1 MIHPDFRNDLLR
13 QHTRQLEAGARR
25 AQRLAPDPKPERL
38 SSKTWRATRSQL
50 SLVTRSFVGQ

>member
-13 QHTRQLEAGARR
+13 QHTRQLESAARR
-25 AQRLAPDPKPERL
+25 AQRLSPGSRPERL

>member
-13 QHTRQLEAGARR
+13 QYNRQLEAAARR
-25 AQRLAPDPKPERL
+25 AQLLSPDPKPERL

-50 SLVTRSFVGQ
+50 SLVTRSFISD

>member
-25 AQRLAPDPKPERL
+25 AQRLSPGRKPERL

-50 SLVTRSFVGQ
+50 AFVTRSFVGE

>member
-13 QHTRQLEAGARR
+13 QHTRHLEVAARR
-25 AQRLAPDPKPERL
+25 AQRLSPDPKPERL

-50 SLVTRSFVGQ
+50 AFVTRSFVGE